1 MNCEQCGLGTSEWF
15 TYVPIKHKDGKLNT
29 YLCRVCASVSK
40 AYCTIH
46 SVPHIGFEDGS
57 TACKKCIDM
66 LATSLKEFSEKWM
79 SDLLPILPFEDKRKL
94 QEYIIGNSLLTGN
107 DYNLIFAL
115 FIASKANRSGLN
127 FEEVVEKLF
136 KEKSTKFIFI

>member
-1 MNCEQCGLGTSEWF
+1 M
-15 TYVPIKHKDGKLNT
+15 
-29 YLCRVCASVSK
+29 
-40 AYCTIH
+40 
-46 SVPHIGFEDGS
+46 PHIGFEDGS